1 MFSKYIYYITPF
13 YIIPKLSELTAFPTN
28 SMKFKFLK
36 KRKFWWRFIAIIIF
50 LPILIFSTVVL
61 YIYSEQDHIIQNEI
75 AVLNKQHK
83 GLITIGDSH
92 LSLFNNFPD
101 ISFKVD
107 DVKIYETKD
116 ATVAPILDVSDIYTG
131 FNIWDII
138 NGNYTIRSLIIEEG
152 FFDVV
157 IHKDGTINLQNALDS
172 FEETESKSD
181 DIVNI
186 QLERI
191 KLRNLDI
198 HKKDETENTDLE
210 TFIHEGKG
218 GFNINNQLISG
229 HIDTKFE
236 MNLIDNGDT
245 TYIRHKHFE
254 LHTDLKLNQNTGL
267 LTVNPSGI
275 KMEHGDFEIEGT
287 IDTKNDV
294 DLDLAIKGTKP
305 NFDMLIA
312 FAPEDVIPVLE
323 RYSNAG
329 NIYFN
334 AIVKGPTL
342 NQQMPFFDVHFG
354 ANEAFLENTDKGKRV
369 DNMGFSGHFTNGEAR
384 NLRTTKFSLTDMTAK
399 LETGT
404 FLGNL
409 VVENFEEPEVNM
421 QLNVDFNL
429 EFMASF
435 LNLTDIE
442 NASGNVALEMNFH
455 DIIDIDQPELALSTL
470 NQAYFTELKV
480 TNLSVSSAT
489 LPAPLKQLNAHL
501 IINGKKAT
509 LDQFDM
515 VMGKSDVSITG
526 YLSDLP
532 AVIHH
537 TNTPVNAHLDI
548 TSNVLDIA
556 ELTRYSAIDSTGIDE
571 QIKNL
576 STGFSF
582 KSSAKG
588 FTESQYL
595 PQGAF
600 FIDSLHAQLK
610 HYPHKL
616 HDFHVDF
623 LIGEKDLKIVDFTG
637 FIDDSDFHFNG
648 QVYNYGFWMQDQL
661 NGDVDLD
668 ITLTSDLLRL
678 EDIFSYQGEN
688 YVPKDYRHEEFEKL
702 VLHVNSSMHY
712 KDSALHSIDL
722 DLDKLNTKMHLH
734 PLRFQNFKGR
744 FHYEDDHLVIQ
755 NFNGKIGRTVFGVD
769 LNYYLGND
777 VAIKK
782 RDNYL
787 ALKANYIDFDQ
798 LFNFN
803 TSPSATTPIT
813 TTKIETETADVKA
826 HADAFNLYQLP
837 FTDMTFGVNVGH
849 FIYHRIDLQNINAN
863 FRTTQNHYIHVDTF
877 AMDAAGGN
885 FKMSGYF
892 NGSDPKHIYMKP
904 DLVAENVDI
913 DKLLFKFENFRQD
926 HLVSENL
933 KGTVSS
939 RIKGKIRIYPDFVPD
954 LDQSEIHMDV
964 EVLNGKLQNYNPIS
978 MLSDYMGD
986 KNLKNIKFDTL
997 RNHLDITNGR
1007 ITIPNMTIE
1016 STLGHMELSGTQ
1028 DSDHNIEYYVRIP
1041 WKTVKQAARY
1051 KLFANKKNNGE
1062 AGDIEDDEIIELDP
1076 NKKVRYL
1083 NIKLH
1088 GNIDDFKV
1096 SLEKA
1101 KKSKKE

>member
-1 MFSKYIYYITPF
+1 M
-13 YIIPKLSELTAFPTN
+13 KL
-28 SMKFKFLK
+28 KFLN
-36 KRKFWWRFIAIIIF
+36 KRKFWWRFIVVMVL
-50 LPILIFSTVVL
+50 LPILFFSAVVL

-75 AVLNKQHK
+75 AVLNKQHQ
-83 GLITIGDSH
+83 GLITIGDTH
-92 LSLFNNFPD
+92 LSLFKNFPD

-116 ATVAPILDVSDIYTG
+116 ANAAAILDVADIYTG
-131 FNIWDII
+131 FNIWDIM
-138 NGNYTIRSLIIEEG
+138 NGNYSIRSLIIEEG
-152 FFDVV
+152 FFDIVL
-157 IHKDGTINLQNALDS
+157 HKDGTINLQNALES
-172 FEETESKSD
+172 FEETETKSD
-181 DIVNI
+181 AFVNI
-186 QLERI
+186 QLKSI
-191 KLRNLDI
+191 KLHNLDI
-198 HKKDETENTDLE
+198 HKKDEKENTDLE
-210 TFIHEGKG
+210 TFIYEGKG
-218 GFNINNQLISG
+218 GFNINSELISA

-236 MNLIDNGDT
+236 MNLINNGDT
-245 TYIRHKHFE
+245 TYVRHKHFE
-254 LHTDLKLNQNTGL
+254 LHTDLTLNQNTGL
-267 LTVNPSGI
+267 LTVKPSGI
-275 KMEHGDFEIEGT
+275 KMEHGDFEIEGS
-287 IDTKNDV
+287 IDTKNEL
-294 DLDLAIKGTKP
+294 DLDLSIKGTKP

-329 NIYFN
+329 KIYFN
-334 AIVKGPTL
+334 ALIKGPTR
-342 NQQMPFFDVHFG
+342 NQKTPFFDVHFG
-354 ANEAFLENTDKGKRV
+354 ASEAFLENTDKGKRV
-369 DNMGFSGHFTNGEAR
+369 DDMGFSGHFTNGEDR
-384 NLRTTKFSLTDMTAK
+384 NLRTMKFSLTDMTAK

-404 FLGNL
+404 FSGNL

-429 EFMASF
+429 DFMASF

-442 NASGNVALEMNFH
+442 NTSGNVSLEMNFH
-455 DIIDIDQPELALSTL
+455 DIIDLDQPELALNTL

-480 TNLSVSSAT
+480 TNLSVSSAN
-489 LPAPLKQLNAHL
+489 LPASLKQLNAHL
-501 IINGKKAT
+501 IMNGKKAT

-515 VMGKSDVSITG
+515 LLGNSDVSITG
-526 YLSDLP
+526 YISDLP
-532 AVIHH
+532 AIIHH
-537 TNTPVNAHLDI
+537 TNTPVVAHLEI
-548 TSNVLDIA
+548 KSNVLDIS
-556 ELTRYSAIDSTGIDE
+556 EITRYSVIDSTGIDE

-582 KSSAKG
+582 KSSAKA

-595 PQGAF
+595 PEGEF
-600 FIDSLHAQLK
+600 FIDSLYAQLK
-610 HYPHKL
+610 HYPHEL
-616 HDFHVDF
+616 HDFHVDV
-623 LIGEKDLKIVDFTG
+623 LIGDKDLKIVDFTG

-668 ITLTSDLLRL
+668 MTLTSNLLRL

-702 VLHVNSSMHY
+702 VLHLNSSMHY

-734 PLRFQNFKGR
+734 PLRFENFKGH

-755 NFNGKIGRTVFGVD
+755 KFNGKIGRTVFGVD
-769 LNYYLGND
+769 LNYYLGD
-777 VAIKK
+777 DEAIKK

-803 TSPSATTPIT
+803 GSPSPATQV
-813 TTKIETETADVKA
+813 TKAKIGAETADVKE
-826 HADAFNLYQLP
+826 HAEAFNLYELP
-837 FTDMTFGVNVGH
+837 FTDMKFDVTVGH

-863 FRTTQNHYIHVDTF
+863 LRTTQNHYIHVDTF
-877 AMDAAGGN
+877 SMNAAGGN

-904 DLVAENVDI
+904 DLVAEHVDI
-913 DKLLFKFENFRQD
+913 DKLLFKFENFGQD
-926 HLVSENL
+926 YLVSENL

-939 RIKGKIRIYPDFVPD
+939 RINGKIRVYPDFVPD

-964 EVLNGKLQNYNPIS
+964 EVLNGKLQNYDPIS

-1016 STLGHMELSGTQ
+1016 STLGHLELSGTQ
-1028 DSDHNIEYYVRIP
+1028 DSDHNIEYYLRIP
-1041 WKTVKQAARY
+1041 WKTVKKAARY
-1051 KLFANKKNNGE
+1051 KLFANKNNNGNE
-1062 AGDIEDDEIIELDP
+1062 AEIEDDEIIERDP

-1088 GNIDDFKV
+1088 GNVDDFKV
-1096 SLEKA
+1096 SMEKA
-1101 KKSKKE
+1101 KKPEKE